1 MTTAGRYGGHRQS
14 GIADR
19 NTPASILEAGTGLQW
34 QQRKVV
40 VDGRHVNYVDAGSGE
55 PAVLLLH
62 GIGASHRIWQTTMP
76 ALAAVRR
83 VVAIDLPGFGA
94 SDSFPVLFGA
104 RQAADHIG
112 SICDALGLG
121 QVDLVGHSMG
131 GMIAMQ
137 VVASSPDRIGRLAL
151 ISSSLTTIM
160 KFYCHPVAGFVLQ
173 PRVCSRFIG
182 QMAVASLPVSPRLVR
197 SVVSSPRLRRLACRN
212 FLAESGAVDSRVLLD
227 VLISSASGRTLS
239 AALMGFRFD
248 FPGAAAAVAARNR
261 ETLLI
266 SGAGDRFVGA
276 GDMEVFADLVGPHEL
291 AIVRDAGHWPMIEQP
306 RAVIHILKSWLT
318 EPADREDL

>member
-1 MTTAGRYGGHRQS
+1 
-14 GIADR
+14 
-19 NTPASILEAGTGLQW
+19 
-34 QQRKVV
+34 
-40 VDGRHVNYVDAGSGE
+40 
-55 PAVLLLH
+55 
-62 GIGASHRIWQTTMP
+62 
-76 ALAAVRR
+76 
-83 VVAIDLPGFGA
+83 
-94 SDSFPVLFGA
+94 
-104 RQAADHIG
+104 
-112 SICDALGLG
+112 
-121 QVDLVGHSMG
+121 
-131 GMIAMQ
+131 
-137 VVASSPDRIGRLAL
+137 
-151 ISSSLTTIM
+151 
-160 KFYCHPVAGFVLQ
+160 
-173 PRVCSRFIG
+173 
-182 QMAVASLPVSPRLVR
+182 
-197 SVVSSPRLRRLACRN
+197 
-212 FLAESGAVDSRVLLD
+212 VLLD